1 MALLDELT
9 SGPSREAPAEGFRGA
24 EAAMLAAANHVALMF
39 PGTAAPER
47 APVRE
52 S

>member
-9 SGPSREAPAEGFRGA
+9 SGPSREAPAEGFRGT
-24 EAAMLAAANHVALMF
+24 EAAMLAAANQVALMCL
-39 PGTAAPER
+39 GTAAQER
-47 APVRE
+47 PPVRE